1 MWYSQQPTRAT
12 IRKTNSMKIFSAI
25 IKYSLENR
33 FLVLVCALITA
44 FYGAYCAK
52 ELPVDILP
60 DLDKT
65 IATIVA
71 EVPGMAPEEIET
83 LVSIPLETALNGLNG
98 VTRVRAANTPSL
110 CLITLEFDWKTD
122 PYKIR
127 QLIQERLQSAIPSL
141 PSNVQPIIAPISSVM
156 GEIMILGLS
165 TDNPNI
171 SPIDLRTIADYT
183 VARRLSN
190 ISGISQ
196 VLSTGGGLKQYRI
209 IPDTAKMASLG
220 VTLEEVENA
229 ASAAQSNTGGGIV
242 NRGGVEVSVR
252 NIGRS
257 ASVDDISNAV
267 VKAAANGNI
276 LLKDVAEVRID
287 KAQLRGDAAVNGKPG
302 IIITVSKQPGV
313 DTIKVTKALDA
324 AIAEIQKGLPE
335 NTRINVVYRQD
346 DFIKKAVDNVE
357 DAIVDGS
364 VMVFVV
370 LLAFLFNVR
379 TTFITI
385 TAIPLSLAIALIYFK
400 LTGSTINTMTL
411 GGLAVAI
418 GMLVDDAIVDVENVY
433 RRLRENRNSQ
443 SPKTHFNVILDAC
456 VEIRA
461 SIFYATAL
469 IIIVF
474 IPTFGLSGIEGK
486 MFAPLSEAVLVSM
499 AASFLVALTVIP
511 ALCSLMLGKV
521 GNSRKEPIFSRAAK
535 WIISKF
541 AIVPS
546 IRHPHAALAF
556 AAMLAAAAFAFFPV
570 MGRDFIP
577 PLNEG
582 SCLLIV
588 QLSPDSS
595 IDRSKEMG
603 QIVQKILAE
612 IPEVKSTGM
621 KIGRAEKDDH
631 AEPVNIVKFNID
643 FDTSIHSQ
651 SEILKNLRDKL
662 DHVAGITYS
671 IGQPMAH
678 RIDYMLSGTQS
689 QIAVKIFGEDLSV
702 LREKSEELAGKIK
715 NLNGAK
721 DVNVEKQAQTAQIK
735 IRVDR
740 QKAKLYGVQV
750 GKINDILQTIL
761 GGKAVAQ
768 VVDKEAIFDVFLRM
782 DEGLIAS
789 KDKLE
794 EILVENISGEK
805 YPLSS
810 FAEIENSAGA
820 NHINREGLKR
830 RVAVGL
836 NTSDGD
842 SVRLAGEIREIIDH
856 DLNLPAGYYANI
868 EGQFQNRIDA
878 GRRIGILFCLAMLA
892 IFALLYTHFKSAA
905 LVLQIM
911 LGIPAAFAGGIFAT
925 WYFIGTVSVASLI
938 GMIALS
944 GIAARNTIMMISHY
958 IHLMESEG
966 ETFGEHMI
974 KRGTLERVNPILMTA
989 LTAALALIP
998 LMFNPES
1005 PGKELLY
1012 PVSVMIVGGL
1022 VSSTLLSVIVTPAA
1036 FRLFG
1041 CDPTKNARIR
1051 QTRN

>member
-1 MWYSQQPTRAT
+1 
-12 IRKTNSMKIFSAI
+12 MKIFSAI
-25 IKYSLENR
+25 IRYSLANR
-33 FLVLVCALITA
+33 FLVVVTALITA
-44 FYGAYCAK
+44 FYGAYCAR

-71 EVPGMAPEEIET
+71 EAPGMAPEEIET
-83 LVSIPLETALNGLNG
+83 LVSVPLETALNGLNG
-98 VTRVRAANTPSL
+98 VTRIRASNTPSL
-110 CLITLEFDWKTD
+110 CLINLEFDWNTD
-122 PYKIR
+122 PYKVR
-127 QLIQERLQSAIPSL
+127 QLIQERLQAASASL
-141 PSNVQPIIAPISSVM
+141 PPNVQPLIAPISSVM

-165 TDNPNI
+165 TDNPKVT
-171 SPIDLRTIADYT
+171 PIDLRTIADYT

-209 IPDTAKMASLG
+209 IPDTAKMAALG
-220 VTLEEVENA
+220 VMLDELEKA
-229 ASAAQSNTGGGIV
+229 AANAQSNTGGGIV
-242 NRGGVEVSVR
+242 NRGGVEVTIR
-252 NIGRS
+252 NVGRTS
-257 ASVDDISNAV
+257 AIEDIANAV
-267 VKAAANGNI
+267 VKASPDGNI
-276 LLKDVAEVRID
+276 LVKDVAEVRID
-287 KAQLRGDAAVNGKPG
+287 KAQLRGDAAIGGKPG
-302 IIITVSKQPGV
+302 IIITVSKQPGT
-313 DTIKVTKALDA
+313 DTLEITQKLDS
-324 AIAEIQKGLPE
+324 AISEIQKSLPE
-335 NTRINVVYRQD
+335 KTQLNVVYRQD
-346 DFIKKAVDNVE
+346 DFINKAVDNVE
-357 DAIVDGS
+357 DAIVDGAI
-364 VMVFVV
+364 MVFVV
-370 LLAFLFNVR
+370 LFAFLLNVR
-379 TTFITI
+379 TTFITV
-385 TAIPLSLAIALIYFK
+385 TAIPLSLAIALIYFR
-400 LTGSTINTMTL
+400 LTGSSINTMTL

-433 RRLRENRNSQ
+433 RRLRENRNSPA
-443 SPKTHFNVILDAC
+443 PKPRSKVILDAC
-456 VEIRA
+456 VEVRA

-469 IIIVF
+469 IMIVF
-474 IPTFGLSGIEGK
+474 VPTFGLSGIEGK

-511 ALCSLMLGKV
+511 ALCSLMLGKT
-521 GNSRKEPIFSRAAK
+521 GNSRRDPLLSRAVKWVAAK
-535 WIISKF
+535 TAIS
-541 AIVPS
+541 PS
-546 IRHPHAALAF
+546 VKHPHAALTF
-556 AAMLAAAAFAFFPV
+556 AAAISAAAFAFFPV

-582 SCLLIV
+582 SCLLIL

-595 IDRSKEMG
+595 IDRSREIG
-603 QIVQKILAE
+603 QIVQKILSKM
-612 IPEVKSTGM
+612 PEVKSAGM

-643 FDTSIHSQ
+643 FDTSKRAQ
-651 SEILKNLRDKL
+651 SKILKDLRSKL
-662 DHVAGITYS
+662 DAVAGITYS

-689 QIAVKIFGEDLSV
+689 QIAVKIFGEDMSV
-702 LREKSEELAGKIK
+702 LMQKAAELSEKIK
-715 NLNGAK
+715 GLNGAK
-721 DVNVEKQAQTAQIK
+721 DVNIEKQARTTQVKIK
-735 IRVDR
+735 VDR
-740 QKAKLYGVQV
+740 QKAKLYGIQV
-750 GKINDILQTIL
+750 GKINDMLQTML
-761 GGKAVAQ
+761 GGKALAQ
-768 VVDKEAIFDVFLRM
+768 VADNEALFDVFLRM
-782 DEGLIAS
+782 DENLISS
-789 KDKLE
+789 KDKLG
-794 EILVENISGEK
+794 EILIENISGEK

-810 FAEIENSAGA
+810 FASIENSAGA

-830 RVAVGL
+830 RTVVGL
-836 NTSDGD
+836 NTDDGN
-842 SVRLAGEIREIIDH
+842 SVRLAGEIRKIIDNS
-856 DLNLPAGYYANI
+856 LNLPSGYYANI

-878 GRRIGILFCLAMLA
+878 GRRIAVLFGFALLA

-911 LGIPAAFAGGIFAT
+911 LGIPTAFAGGIFAT
-925 WYFIGTVSVASLI
+925 WYFIGTMSVASLI

-966 ETFGEHMI
+966 ESFSDHMI
-974 KRGTLERVNPILMTA
+974 ERGTLERVNPILMTA

-1041 CDPTKNARIR
+1041 SQPAKER
-1051 QTRN
+1051 